1 MDECSASSACEVKV
15 GVCSIYSACE
25 VLCVYYILSIV
36 FLLLER
42 KVWLSVVYAGGVVWQ
57 CLCL

>member
-15 GVCSIYSACE
+15 DVCSIYSACE
-25 VLCVYYILSIV
+25 VLCVYYILNIV

-42 KVWLSVVYAGGVVWQ
+42 KVWLSVVFLLLVR
-57 CLCL
+57 